1 MLEIADIIGII
12 AFSISGFII
21 GIRKK
26 LDLLGVILSSY
37 LTALGGGIIR
47 DLLASKK
54 IFAFTSNAYL
64 IVLVVLVLG
73 IFFKIH
79 HANVE
84 NKTIFIFSDAV
95 GLSSFS
101 ISGALVGLDAGF
113 NIFGVVFLAFITA
126 VGGGMI
132 RDMLINEI
140 PFILKEKFYA
150 TISIIIGMTI
160 FFLGTNFLV
169 LISCLITGVSLRL
182 IAFYKNWHLP
192 KI

>member
-21 GIRKK
+21 GIKKK
-26 LDLLGVILSSY
+26 LDLLGVILSAY

-54 IFAFTSNAYL
+54 IFAFTSNVYIIVL
-64 IVLVVLVLG
+64 IVLILG
-73 IFFKIH
+73 IYFKLH

-113 NIFGVVFLAFITA
+113 NLFGVVFLSFITA

-160 FFLGTNFLV
+160 FLLGANFVV
-169 LISCLITGVSLRL
+169 LIICLIAGVGLRL

>member
-1 MLEIADIIGII
+1 
-12 AFSISGFII
+12 
-21 GIRKK
+21 
-26 LDLLGVILSSY
+26 
-37 LTALGGGIIR
+37 
-47 DLLASKK
+47 
-54 IFAFTSNAYL
+54 
-64 IVLVVLVLG
+64 
-73 IFFKIH
+73 
-79 HANVE
+79 
-84 NKTIFIFSDAV
+84 
-95 GLSSFS
+95 
-101 ISGALVGLDAGF
+101 VGLDAGF

-169 LISCLITGVSLRL
+169 LASCLIAGVSLRL